1 MELTIPASLDQA
13 ARRSEHKTAFQIKVG
28 REFAGLTYG
37 ELRQRARTFASALIA
52 LGLQRGDRVGIVCEN
67 GLEWIVAYQG
77 ISYAGGVAVPVYYEL
92 KPGEIEEALRRAEV
106 KLAIVSE
113 KALPNIPD
121 RLHDLET
128 ILVVGP
134 GAEARSAG
142 GGGIFRRA
150 RARILPFEEAFSLAS
165 HESDVALA
173 ATVVKPDDIASIVY
187 TSGTTGGAKGVVLS
201 HRNFMSNV
209 TAAVK
214 ALPVS
219 SRDSILLLLPLHHA
233 YPFMAEF
240 LLPVSLG
247 ATVTIENDLVRV
259 RDRLAEAKPTVFLGV
274 PALLDIM
281 VRAIRA
287 QADAQGRGKT
297 FERGLEIVRRT
308 KQRTGV
314 NIGPLLFREVH
325 HRLGGN
331 LRFVASGGAA
341 LNPETARAFHLL
353 GLPVLQAWGLTET
366 SPVVC
371 AQRFYPRRFR
381 FTNYYEK
388 QLGSVGRP
396 LLGVDV
402 DLIDVPEKS
411 IYVKLHGEGELI
423 VRGPNVMQGYWK
435 AEPETKAVMI
445 GDWFRTGDI
454 GHVDRQGNVYIT
466 GRSKYVI
473 VLDSGEKVHPDE
485 VEEQIQRSP
494 VVEDVCVVS
503 RKVRDKTQVWA
514 IVYPN
519 LAAVDARLAT
529 QDHQLDESALRTLV
543 EAEVDSMEE
552 ALAPYKR
559 TTKLVLT
566 DAPLPKTALRKVSR
580 EQLQEDYSFDAK
592 RWRENATSGP
602 VP

>member
-1 MELTIPASLDQA
+1 MELTIPASLDEA
-13 ARRSEHKTAFQIKVG
+13 ARRSEGKTAFQVKAG
-28 REFAGLTYG
+28 KEFKGLTYG
-37 ELRQRARTFASALIA
+37 ELRHRARAFASALIA
-52 LGLQRGDRVGIVCEN
+52 MGLKRGDKVGIVCEN
-67 GLEWIVAYQG
+67 GLEWIVAYLG
-77 ISYAGGVAVPVYYEL
+77 ISCAAGIGVPVYYEL
-92 KPGEIEEALRRAEV
+92 KDREIEEALRRAEAKFV
-106 KLAIVSE
+106 VVSD
-113 KALPNIPD
+113 KALPKIPD
-121 RLHDLET
+121 RLPDLET
-128 ILVVGP
+128 IIVVGP
-134 GAEARSAG
+134 GAEARSPG
-142 GGGIFRRA
+142 GGLFRRA
-150 RARILPFEEAFSLAS
+150 RARVIPFEEVFSLPT
-165 HESDVALA
+165 HESDAALA
-173 ATVVKPDDIASIVY
+173 AVVVEPEDIASIVY

-209 TAAVK
+209 AAALK

-219 SRDSILLLLPLHHA
+219 SRDSLLLLLPLHHA
-233 YPFMAEF
+233 YPFTAEF
-240 LLPVSLG
+240 VLPLSLR
-247 ATVTIENDLVRV
+247 AMVTIENDLVRV
-259 RDRLAEAKPTVFLGV
+259 RDRLSEAKPTVFLAV

-281 VRAIRA
+281 SRAIRA

-314 NIGPLLFREVH
+314 NIGSLLFREVH
-325 HRLGGN
+325 QRLGGN
-331 LRFVASGGAA
+331 LRFVGSGGAA
-341 LNPETARAFHLL
+341 LNPETAMSFHLL
-353 GLPVLQAWGLTET
+353 GLPVVQAWGLTET

-371 AQRFYPRRFR
+371 TQRFYPGRFR

-396 LLGVDV
+396 LPGVDV

-435 AEPETKAVMI
+435 AEAETKAAMI
-445 GDWFRTGDI
+445 GEWFRTGDI
-454 GHVDRQGNVYIT
+454 GHIDRQGNVFIT

-485 VEEQIQRSP
+485 VEETLQRSP
-494 VVEDVCVVS
+494 VIEDVCVVS

-514 IVYPN
+514 VVYPN
-519 LAAVDARLAT
+519 YAAAAERLAAA
-529 QDHQLDESALRTLV
+529 DHTLEEPALRSLV
-543 EAEVDSMEE
+543 ESEVNTLEE

-559 TTKLVLT
+559 TNRLVLT

-580 EQLQEDYSFDAK
+580 EQIAEDYPFDVK
-592 RWRENATSGP
+592 RWQENAAAGL